1 MMEKVKPMAYATFE
15 QDIFIKV
22 SPDTAR
28 DFLAS
33 MKNHP
38 RIHPLIVSIT
48 PLAPATD
55 PDGTVVQRYRIRDR
69 MRLGP
74 LTVAFTYHATTRL
87 SAPDTLKLEA
97 FQFPRIQLFNTTR
110 FAAEGDGTRVSEQVS
125 IEAPRL
131 LMGIV
136 LQQARQSHQQML
148 ANLKQQLEA
157 AVAAPSSP
165 SEDQP
170 S

>member
-1 MMEKVKPMAYATFE
+1 MMAHAAFE
-15 QDIFIKV
+15 QDIFIKAL
-22 SPDTAR
+22 PDTAR
-28 DFLAS
+28 AFLAT

-38 RIHPLIVSIT
+38 RIHPLIIAIT
-48 PLAPATD
+48 PLEPTTD

-74 LTVAFTYHATTRL
+74 LTVAFTYHATIRL

-97 FQFPRIQLFNTTR
+97 FQFPRIRLFNTTR

-136 LQQARQSHQQML
+136 LQQAQQSHQQML

-157 AVAAPSSP
+157 AAGAAPSSLP
-165 SEDQP
+165 
-170 S
+170 